1 MVYYTTLLKQHQD
14 ILGILSAMSGD
25 LSKNNLASRAE
36 NLYQWVSKLS
46 SILEEHLLLEDD
58 FLYPVLRKHPDDSI
72 RNIANA
78 FFSEIGDLKSAFTDY
93 AGKWA
98 SANDIANSAE
108 AFASETKVIAGALRS
123 RIRREEE
130 ELFPGIIQVS
140 KGAADKK
147 DGQTLLT
154 VSKWL
159 LMISGALLALDSIL
173 IIAGIPNPFF
183 GWPLPCPVVLFLL
196 GAGILLF
203 GISSEAFKK
212 E

>member
-1 MVYYTTLLKQHQD
+1 MAYYETLLKQHQD

-25 LSKNNLASRAE
+25 LSKNNSASRSE

-58 FLYPVLRKHPDDSI
+58 FMYPVLRKHPDDRI
-72 RNIANA
+72 RNIANT
-78 FFSEIGDLKSAFTDY
+78 FFSELGDLKSAFTDY
-93 AGKWA
+93 AGKWK
-98 SANDIANSAE
+98 SANDIASSPE

-140 KGAADKK
+140 KGTADKK
-147 DGQTLLT
+147 GSQTLLT

-159 LMISGALLALDSIL
+159 LIISGALLTLDSIL
-173 IIAGIPNPFF
+173 IFAGIPNPFF
-183 GWPLPCPVVLFLL
+183 GWPLPCPVALLLL

-212 E
+212 Q